1 MGALDNIIGLLN
13 ARPRGW
19 GLLDNSEPSPIV
31 PRTLSPRAAPFGLGA
46 LKGAA
51 EGPQQKPA
59 AGSLSPVDNLP
70 DMGPPLIGD
79 GGQFSPG
86 TKSGNRLFGTG
97 GEERYQ
103 LWPERI
109 VRSVLAAARD
119 GMTAAHDAMT
129 GELPMWAEDPET
141 GEIHTSPQAIE
152 RARNLAGLLVGGGMP
167 GAERGAVGAAGG
179 KLVVPEEQL
188 FDLSRLSEVPKVK
201 QFDLPRHEP
210 PQGVPQRIVDITNDR
225 DVRDKMLETISLGQ
239 KMGGA
244 NWFNTEPLREI
255 FGAELGKN
263 RGNDA
268 HRLYA
273 GMVGATTPRSEAGIN
288 ARNGTYYYVRV
299 MRGEGVPAVGETNPQ
314 PYGHLAQRLHQ
325 MNAQRVVGSG
335 FDSLKT
341 PKPPSFVQNLLGNQQ
356 PVSVDMNAF
365 RLPAILARDPRFL
378 KTAYQ
383 ASRDAP
389 KQNIQKMLA
398 DGEISMEEAANR
410 PAYWQAFPREGEYG
424 ALERYYQWLAREV
437 GLTPA
442 QAEACAWVG
451 GGRLTGLASDPT
463 KPFLGFLN
471 YRANLTAAMRGE
483 TPMES
488 LRGFIR
494 GKAPLLS
501 LGGVGAGLGAT
512 TLGQTGEP
520 D

>member
-19 GLLDNSEPSPIV
+19 GLLDNSEPSPIA
-31 PRTLSPRAAPFGLGA
+31 PRTPSPHAAPFGLGA

-59 AGSLSPVDNLP
+59 LGSLSPVDNLP
-70 DMGPPLIGD
+70 DMGAPLIGD

-109 VRSVLAAARD
+109 ARSVLAAARD

-179 KLVVPEEQL
+179 KLIVPQEQL

-201 QFDLPRHEP
+201 QFDLPRSEL
-210 PQGVPQRIVDITNDR
+210 PQGVPQRIVDITNDPG
-225 DVRDKMLETISLGQ
+225 VRDKMLETISSGQ

-244 NWFNTEPLREI
+244 NWFNTEPLRGS
-255 FGAELGKN
+255 FGAELGKD
-263 RGNDA
+263 RGNEA
-268 HRLYA
+268 YRMYME
-273 GMVGATTPRSEAGIN
+273 MVGATTPRSDVGTNVRN
-288 ARNGTYYYVRV
+288 ASYYYSRL
-299 MRGEGVPAVGETNPQ
+299 MRGEGVPAVGEKNPQ

-325 MNAQRVVGSG
+325 MNAQRVAGSG
-335 FDSLKT
+335 FDPLKT
-341 PKPPSFVQNLLGNQQ
+341 PKPPSFVENLVGNQQ
-356 PVSVDMNAF
+356 PVSVDMHAF
-365 RLPAILARDPRFL
+365 RLPAILAKDSRFL

-383 ASRDAP
+383 AGKNAP
-389 KQNIQKMLA
+389 KQNLQKMLA
-398 DGEISMEEAANR
+398 NGEISMEEAANR
-410 PAYWQAFPREGEYG
+410 PAYWQAYPREGEYG
-424 ALERYYQWLAREV
+424 ALEKYYQGLAKEV

-442 QAEACAWVG
+442 QAQASAWLG
-451 GGRLTGLASDPT
+451 GGKLTGLASDPT

-471 YRANLTAAMRGE
+471 DRVNLTAAMRGE
-483 TPMES
+483 TPTETF
-488 LRGFIR
+488 RKFIR
-494 GKAPLLS
+494 GQAPLLS

-512 TLGQTGEP
+512 TLGQTDEP